1 MQQNPVTVRQRF
13 SPMPRLP
20 WLLRSD
26 IDLWRVKELKRF
38 WDATT
43 KSEKGKT
50 LWKATLQFVEGLHS
64 PFSLILGN
72 LRGEL
77 FLGWMSDKSSSIK
90 GFLEASYPGIVLSP
104 LHGGGPSLLKNMPAF
119 ASALVLSGNPSNPM
133 DKEEEIN
140 ESEPP
145 GLDTLIQG
153 LIEYNW
159 LYVSLSF
166 PLSRESQ
173 REELQ
178 RVYGIEKEMR
188 ARYLRPGTA
197 LERNNPDA
205 EAALEEVKAAK
216 IKLEEG
222 LGSGLWHST
231 TTLFLGQKEAIPEG
245 ISLLKSLFSGRDA
258 RPYPLQVQICL
269 ADGVTSSTKI
279 NTPFTV
285 LNSRDVARFVQ
296 IPAREYQGY
305 PVRALTVFDRHM
317 SGIKTGRGIFLG
329 NLGDAPHSSISINIT
344 DLTKHLLIAG
354 TTGSGK
360 TNTCLSILYQA
371 WKVHQIPFLVLETSE
386 KTEYGQRLIGLLGDD
401 LEVFTVGNESKNPLH
416 LDILRVPPGR
426 HIEAHLG
433 NLMRI
438 FKAAFPL
445 PPPTPYLLEEGLRL
459 WYSRAGWDMEKGE
472 KLSTDKPL
480 ILQDLIEIIT
490 GILQTKYAHYDPQT
504 RGNIE
509 SALLV
514 RLESLSMGGM
524 GYFLAG
530 KPSHEHEWEKLLQ
543 RPMVMELSTLTDPDK
558 KALAV
563 LFILYRLISSANEAF
578 ASMPDRIHITVV
590 EEAHRVLKER
600 EASQHPDVA
609 DTQAAMVEEFANALS
624 EVRYAGEGL
633 IILDQMPSKLSS
645 SVRANTNMKLAHRL
659 PDGEEQRCIAQAA
672 GLDEEQSKSLY
683 RFKPGEALWL
693 PTGGGVFHIKVPLF
707 EKEN

>member
-1 MQQNPVTVRQRF
+1 MQLNPVTVRKGF

-43 KSEKGKT
+43 KPEKGKT
-50 LWKATLQFVEGLHS
+50 LWKATSQFVEGLHS

-104 LHGGGPSLLKNMPAF
+104 LHGGGPGLLKNMPAF
-119 ASALVLSGNPSNPM
+119 SSALVLSGNPSNPM
-133 DKEEEIN
+133 GKEEEIH

-231 TTLFLGQKEAIPEG
+231 TTLLLGQKEAIPEG

-258 RPYPLQVQICL
+258 KPHPLQVQVCL
-269 ADGVTSSTKI
+269 ADGVTSSAKI

-305 PVRALTVFDRHM
+305 PVRALTLFDRHM
-317 SGIKTGRGIFLG
+317 SSLKTGRDLFLG

-386 KTEYGQRLIGLLGDD
+386 KTEYGQRLKGLLGTD
-401 LEVFTVGNESKNPLH
+401 LEVFTIGNESKNPLH

-459 WYSRAGWDMEKGE
+459 WYSRAGWDMERGQ
-472 KLSTDKPL
+472 KLSKEKPL
-480 ILQDLIEIIT
+480 ILQDLIEIIS

-530 KPSHEHEWEKLLQ
+530 QPSHEHKWETLLQ

-578 ASMPDRIHITVV
+578 ASRPGRIHITVV

-600 EASQHPDVA
+600 EAAQHPDVA

-633 IILDQMPSKLSS
+633 IILDQMPSKLSH

-683 RFKPGEALWL
+683 RFNPGEALWL
-693 PTGGGVFHIKVPLF
+693 PTGGGVFHIKVPF
-707 EKEN
+707 FGKED